1 MLEWAWLL
9 GPLPAIICLISSDEN
24 SLIPTFFN
32 TLFSSKLYVLLF
44 QGYVGENDMF
54 DKLRCRLPPHHN
66 KLGPNTQ
73 FCIPKSNIA
82 LL

>member
-32 TLFSSKLYVLLF
+32 TLFSSKLYVYSFKVTLGKMTCLINYDAVF
-44 QGYVGENDMF
+44 
-54 DKLRCRLPPHHN
+54 HHIITN
-66 KLGPNTQ
+66 WAQILNFAYQ
-73 FCIPKSNIA
+73 NQI
-82 LL
+82 